1 MGKNIFLTSIG
12 KKLVMSISGGFLIIF
27 LLLHGTI
34 NFFSVL
40 DTINGAWGAP
50 DGWFQLGC
58 DFMALPIVDIMVPV
72 LAAGFAIHIL
82 FAMWLEWNNI
92 KSRGALAGRYAA
104 GSKAKTDSFA
114 AKNMIYLGLIVLL
127 GIALHLLDFW
137 QHMQLQEWTGGEAQN
152 PYVLLENTFGRW
164 WILLLYICW
173 FTVLYLH
180 LGHGFWSAFQT
191 LGWNNM
197 VWIKR
202 LKVIGTIVAALIW
215 VVFVSVALNAF
226 LHANG
231 LFGLPSVLG

>member
-164 WILLLYICW
+164 WILLLYVCW

>member
-12 KKLVMSISGGFLIIF
+12 KKLVMSITGCFLILF
-27 LLLHGTI
+27 LGLHGTI

-40 DTINGAWGAP
+40 DTFNGWGEA

-58 DFMALPIVDIMVPV
+58 NFMALPVIDVMVPI

-82 FAMWLEWNNI
+82 FALWLEWNNI
-92 KSRGALAGRYAA
+92 KSRGALAGRYAVA
-104 GSKAKTDSFA
+104 SKAKADSFA
-114 AKNMIYLGLIVLL
+114 AKNMIYLGLILVL

-137 QHMQLQEWTGGEAQN
+137 QHMQLKEWMGAEAEN

-164 WILLLYICW
+164 WVLLLYICW

-197 VWIKR
+197 IWIKR
-202 LKVIGTIVAALIW
+202 LHVIGIIVAALIW
-215 VVFVSVALNAF
+215 LVFTTVAVNAF

-231 LFGLPSVLG
+231 FFGLTSVLG